1 MTNRQTLQ
9 VTVLWQGQ
17 VIGYRLLTRGQS
29 VTIGDRKGVTFVTP
43 VLSGFPRRFRLLRP
57 VRDGARLRLGPGMA
71 GKLVLRGK
79 ERSVQDLLAESAPR
93 RLLGN
98 PGMFRETELYPGDSA
113 TLELD
118 SDARLRVLITF
129 SEAPERVPRPRLLP
143 DPLLVRSTIGTAAV
157 LTLLLGALRILSD
170 RLHTDMQIL
179 TQDRAA
185 KVVLSMP
192 PPPDPEEKRR
202 KEAEARKLAEAQRR
216 RMEKEAAES
225 KRAAKQEGRIG
236 REDAT
241 ARETVIPRGREDI
254 LRAKVSRTG
263 VLAVLGNQRRPGS
276 GLAKLFDA
284 SDKSDVEQ
292 AMNGLVGVELTAG
305 RGAGGLG
312 SIGAGP
318 GGGGASFG
326 RIQGSGNLDVGPG
339 RGRGRK
345 GPALGKGR
353 ERQVQVGMET
363 GVADA
368 EGGLTKEQVNRV
380 VKAHQSAIRY
390 CYEKELQR
398 APSLQGKV
406 ELYWVIKTNGTTDR
420 IKVATSTLGSRAVEG
435 CMERQVRNW
444 QFPRSDSDTIVQSY
458 PFFFTGAK

>member
-1 MTNRQTLQ
+1 MSNRQTLQ

-17 VIGYRLLTRGQS
+17 VIGYRLLTRRQS

-43 VLSGFPRRFRLLRP
+43 VLSGFPRRFRLLSP
-57 VRDGARLRLGPGMA
+57 VRDGARLRVGPGMA
-71 GKLVLRGK
+71 GKLLLRGK
-79 ERSVQDLLAESAPR
+79 DKSVQDLLAESAPR

-118 SDARLRVLITF
+118 AESKLKVLITF
-129 SEAPERVPRPRLLP
+129 SDAPERVPRPRFLP
-143 DPLLVRSTIGTAAV
+143 DPLLVRSTIGTAAA
-157 LTLLLGALRILSD
+157 LTLLLAALRIVGD
-170 RLHTDMQIL
+170 RLHVDTQVL
-179 TQDRAA
+179 TQERVA
-185 KVVLSMP
+185 KVALMT

-202 KEAEARKLAEAQRR
+202 KEAEARRLAEAQRR

-225 KRAAKQEGRIG
+225 KRAAKEEGRIG

-241 ARETVIPRGREDI
+241 AKETIIPKGREDI
-254 LRAKVSRTG
+254 LRAKVARTG

-276 GLAKLFDA
+276 GLAKLFDT

-305 RGAGGLG
+305 RGTGGLG
-312 SIGAGP
+312 SLGSGP
-318 GGGGASFG
+318 GGGGTSFG
-326 RIQGSGNLDVGPG
+326 RIQGSGNLDVGAG

-345 GPALGKGR
+345 GPSLGKGR
-353 ERQVQVGMET
+353 EREVQVGMQT

-368 EGGLTKEQVNRV
+368 EGGLTKEQINRV
-380 VKAHQSAIRY
+380 VKAHQSALKY

-398 APSLQGKV
+398 APSLAGKV
-406 ELYWVIKTNGTTDR
+406 ELFWVIKANGTVDR
-420 IKVATSTLGSRAVEG
+420 IKVASSTLGSRAVEG

-444 QFPRSDSDTIVQSY
+444 QFPRSDADTIVQSY
-458 PFFFTGAK
+458 PFIFTGAR